1 MKKFLENRSNVNILN
16 VDRSELIK
24 NEIWNIGWLEQ
35 RLMEQDPCKGT
46 RQNTGEG
53 RAIVGGGSGIFHG
66 RTKGIMFVEFK
77 DVHR

>member
-1 MKKFLENRSNVNILN
+1 MKKFLENRTNVNILN

-24 NEIWNIGWLEQ
+24 KEIWNTGWLEQ

-53 RAIVGGGSGIFHG
+53 RAIVWGGGIFHG

>member
-1 MKKFLENRSNVNILN
+1 
-16 VDRSELIK
+16 
-24 NEIWNIGWLEQ
+24 
-35 RLMEQDPCKGT
+35 MEQDPCKGT

-53 RAIVGGGSGIFHG
+53 RAIVGGGGIFHG